1 LYGCDDE
8 RKASIPRS
16 NGNCREWSGWARSRR
31 SGERLGASGRELHV
45 SPALV
50 QPQPTALD
58 RELQPGAIFSRTAAA
73 RGEKGP
79 VWRRPS
85 CTGSTEL
92 AISISLRA
100 AASGSAKGRGST
112 NFIEVACSNI
122 RVLVVAVSMINR
134 SGNRGHCGRSAL
146 LAKSHRPPLLYCG
159 PLSGRCGF
167 WLSST
172 RSPSGVISNRSA
184 RRTSHPALVMSSAVC
199 TLQIGRLPPG

>member
-1 LYGCDDE
+1 MYGCDDE

-16 NGNCREWSGWARSRR
+16 NGNCREWSGWSRSRR

-58 RELQPGAIFSRTAAA
+58 RELQPGAIFGRTAAA

-100 AASGSAKGRGST
+100 AASGSAKARGAT
-112 NFIEVACSNI
+112 NFMRLHPQDNI
-122 RVLVVAVSMINR
+122 RGRTITRKASHTRESPIHRLSRFIAMHAPAV
-134 SGNRGHCGRSAL
+134 
-146 LAKSHRPPLLYCG
+146 
-159 PLSGRCGF
+159 
-167 WLSST
+167 
-172 RSPSGVISNRSA
+172 
-184 RRTSHPALVMSSAVC
+184 
-199 TLQIGRLPPG
+199 PGDSLM